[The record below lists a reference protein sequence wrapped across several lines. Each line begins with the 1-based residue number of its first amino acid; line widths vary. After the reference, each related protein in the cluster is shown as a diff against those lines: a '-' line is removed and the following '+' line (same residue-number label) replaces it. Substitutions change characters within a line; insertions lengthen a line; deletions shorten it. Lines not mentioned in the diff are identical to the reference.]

1 MATINL
7 PSNFIPQLNS
17 DKQEDLKQEIADRAL
32 DINHYSHCLKWS
44 SYLDDIN
51 REKSRICCAFYAI
64 QNKASKLCLTTDEQN
79 TATLISHISSEL
91 SLLGDIRKYLDAND
105 KNYELIRR
113 IVNYASSLLF
123 EFKEYEYSL
132 FNDYMSQ
139 LKQSIA

>member
-1 MATINL
+1 MVKTNF
-7 PSNFIPQLNS
+7 PSEFIPQLDS
-17 DKQEDLKQEIADRAL
+17 EKQAELRQEIADRAL
-32 DINHYSHCLKWS
+32 DINHYSHLLKWS

-64 QNKASKLCLTTDEQN
+64 QCKASKLCKITDEQN
-79 TATLISHISSEL
+79 TATLVSHISSEL
-91 SLLGDIRKYLDAND
+91 SMLGDVRKYLDA
-105 KNYELIRR
+105 KYTNYELIRR

-123 EFKEYEYSL
+123 EFKEYEYNL

>member
-1 MATINL
+1 MVTINL
-7 PSNFIPQLNS
+7 PSKFIPKLDS
-17 DKQEDLKQEIADRAL
+17 DKQEELKQEIADRAL
-32 DINHYSHCLKWS
+32 DINYYSHNLKWS

-64 QNKASKLCLTTDEQN
+64 QSKVSKLCLTTDEQN
-79 TATLISHISSEL
+79 TSTLTSHICSEL
-91 SLLGDIRKYLDAND
+91 AMLGDVRKYLDAND

-123 EFKEYEYSL
+123 EFKKHEYNL
-132 FNDYMSQ
+132 FNDYMAQ

>member
-1 MATINL
+1 MVKINL
-7 PSNFIPQLNS
+7 PSDFIPQLNS
-17 DKQEDLKQEIADRAL
+17 DKQQDLRQEIADRAL
-32 DINHYSHCLKWS
+32 DINHYSHILKWS

-64 QNKASKLCLTTDEQN
+64 QSKTAKLCKTTDEQN
-79 TATLISHISSEL
+79 TATLVNYISSEL
-91 SLLGDIRKYLDAND
+91 FMLGDVRKYLDANY
-105 KNYELIRR
+105 KNHELIRR

-123 EFKEYEYSL
+123 EFKEYEYNL

>member
-1 MATINL
+1 MVTTNL
-7 PSNFIPQLNS
+7 PSEFVPKLNS

-64 QNKASKLCLTTDEQN
+64 QSKASKLCLTTDEQN
-79 TATLISHISSEL
+79 TATLVSHISSEL
-91 SLLGDIRKYLDAND
+91 SLLGDVRKYLDAND

>member
-1 MATINL
+1 MVTINL
-7 PSNFIPQLNS
+7 PSNFTPKLNS
-17 DKQEDLKQEIADRAL
+17 DKQEELKQEIADRAL

-64 QNKASKLCLTTDEQN
+64 QCKASKLCLTTDEQN
-79 TATLISHISSEL
+79 TATLVSHISSEL
-91 SLLGDIRKYLDAND
+91 SLLGDVRKYLDAND

-123 EFKEYEYSL
+123 EFKEHEYNL

>member
-1 MATINL
+1 MVTINL
-7 PSNFIPQLNS
+7 PSNFIPKLNS
-17 DKQEDLKQEIADRAL
+17 DKQINIRQEIADRAL

-44 SYLDDIN
+44 SYLNDIN

-64 QNKASKLCLTTDEQN
+64 QRKVSKLCLTTDEQN
-79 TATLISHISSEL
+79 TATLTSHICSEL
-91 SLLGDIRKYLDAND
+91 VMLGDVRKYLDAND

-123 EFKEYEYSL
+123 EFKEYEYNL

-139 LKQSIA
+139 LKQSIE

>member
-1 MATINL
+1 MVTINL
-7 PSNFIPQLNS
+7 PSDFIPELNS
-17 DKQEDLKQEIADRAL
+17 DKQKELKQEIADRAL

-64 QNKASKLCLTTDEQN
+64 QRKASKLCLTTDEQN
-79 TATLISHISSEL
+79 TATLVSHISSEL
-91 SLLGDIRKYLDAND
+91 SLLGDVRKYLDAND

-123 EFKEYEYSL
+123 EFKEYEYNL

>member
-1 MATINL
+1 MVTTNL
-7 PSNFIPQLNS
+7 PSEFVPKLNS

-64 QNKASKLCLTTDEQN
+64 QSKASKLCLTTDEQN
-79 TATLISHISSEL
+79 TATLVSHISSEL
-91 SLLGDIRKYLDAND
+91 SLLGDVRKYLDAND

-123 EFKEYEYSL
+123 EFKEYEYNL

>member
-1 MATINL
+1 MVTTNF
-7 PSNFIPQLNS
+7 PSDFIPELNS
-17 DKQEDLKQEIADRAL
+17 EKQEELKQEIADRAL
-32 DINHYSHCLKWS
+32 DINYYSHSLKWS

-64 QNKASKLCLTTDEQN
+64 QSKVSKLCLTTDAQN
-79 TATLISHISSEL
+79 TATLTSHICSEL
-91 SLLGDIRKYLDAND
+91 VMLGDVRKYLDAND

-123 EFKEYEYSL
+123 EFKEYEYNL